1 MDDKLKFSLNTM
13 KILQKRYLLKD
24 EEGKVIE
31 TPEDMF
37 KRVSN
42 AVAIA
47 DNLYKDADV
56 NKTEKDFY
64 GVMSRLEFLPNS
76 PTLMNAG
83 TPINQLSACFV
94 LPVEDSIEGIF
105 NALKNMAI
113 IHKSGGGV
121 GFSFSNLRP
130 KGDIVKSTKGVASG
144 PVSFMRIF
152 DVATDVIKQGGRRR
166 GANMGILDVNHPDI
180 IEFITIKEQEGVLN
194 NFNLSVAV
202 SDEFMKKVENDE
214 KYRLI
219 NPRNGNTVK
228 KLRAHDVFELI
239 ARTAWKCGDP
249 GIIFKDE
256 INRKNTVPYAGK
268 IHATNPCVTSDTW
281 IMTASGPKQVKELID
296 RGFTAIL
303 NGEKWNASG
312 SGFFLAGKKPV
323 YKLKTKEG
331 FKLRLTE
338 DHKVLKVN
346 GLTKYRMKT
355 KWEMVKNLKNG
366 DKIVLNNHRN
376 FNGWMGEFSEKEGY
390 LIGLSGRKTIT
401 EKMEKSSS
409 RFCKGLIKGLFDANG
424 SLDESG
430 IEGVSIRFQN
440 DPEILK
446 SVQRM
451 LLRFGIVSRI
461 SQHEIIISDEN
472 MFYFHDLIGFDD
484 PDKSEK
490 LNRVINNC
498 KRKMSLEGFTAT
510 VDKIVPDC
518 IEEVYDV
525 QIPGINAFDANGFYI
540 HNCGEQPLF
549 NYESCN
555 LGSINLVKMVK
566 NNKIDFDKLKRTVKT
581 AVHFLDNVIDINS
594 FPLQKI
600 KTETLKNRKIGLGV
614 MGFAEMLIML
624 GIPYDSQDALDTAEK
639 IMEFINFHAK
649 EASAELGKIR
659 GSFPNFKGSKYDKE
673 GISTMRNATVTTIA
687 PTGTISMIANV
698 TSGIEPLFAVSF
710 VRDVMEGEKLLE
722 VNKLFK
728 DLAKNKGFYSR
739 ELMAKI
745 AKKGSIQDI
754 NEIDDDIK
762 EIFVTAHDI
771 EPKWHVKMQAAFQK
785 HVDNAVSK
793 TVNLPPDA
801 TPDNVKEII
810 LLACKLKCKGIT
822 VYRYGSKRKQVLYL
836 NNFPEI
842 KNNKKYLSAGSEY
855 SGGCPSFNC
864 PY

>member
-180 IEFITIKEQEGVLN
+180 IEFITIKEQECVLN

-256 INRKNTVPYAGK
+256 INRKNTVPLTGK
-268 IHATNPCVTSDTW
+268 IQATNPCVTSDTW
-281 IMTASGPKQVKELID
+281 IMTEKGPRQVKELID

-312 SGFFLAGKKPV
+312 FFLAGKKHV

-346 GLTKYRMKT
+346 ELTEYRMKT
-355 KWEMVKNLKNG
+355 EWKMVKNLKNG

-390 LIGLSGRKTIT
+390 LIGLSGKKTVS
-401 EKMEKSSS
+401 EKVEKSSS
-409 RFCKGLIKGLFDANG
+409 RFCKGLIKGLFDADG
-424 SLDESG
+424 SIDESG
-430 IEGVSIRFQN
+430 IEGVSIRFKN
-440 DPEILK
+440 DPEILE

-472 MFYFHDLIGFDD
+472 MFYFHDIIGFDD

-600 KTETLKNRKIGLGV
+600 ETETLKNRKIGLGV

-639 IMEFINFHAK
+639 IMEFITFHAR
-649 EASAELGKIR
+649 EASVKFGKRR

-673 GISTMRNATVTTIA
+673 GFSTMRNATVTTIA

-710 VRDVMEGEKLLE
+710 VRDIMEGEKLLE

-728 DLAKNKGFYSR
+728 DVAKNKGFYSR

-771 EPKWHVKMQAAFQK
+771 EPNWHVKMQAAFQK
-785 HVDNAVSK
+785 YVDNAVSK

-801 TPDNVKEII
+801 TPDDIKEII

>member
-31 TPEDMF
+31 TPEYMF

-42 AVAIA
+42 AVSSA

-56 NKTEKDFY
+56 DKTEEDFY

-180 IEFITIKEQEGVLN
+180 IEFITVKEQEGVLN

-249 GIIFKDE
+249 GIIFQDE

-268 IHATNPCVTSDTW
+268 IQATNPCVTSDTW
-281 IMTASGPKQVKELID
+281 IMTEKGPRQVKELID

-312 SGFFLAGKKPV
+312 FFSTGKKPV

-355 KWEMVKNLKNG
+355 EWEMVKNLKNG

-390 LIGLSGRKTIT
+390 LIGLSGRKTVP

-409 RFCKGLIKGLFDANG
+409 RFCKGLIKGLFDADG

-440 DPEILK
+440 DPEILE

-490 LNRVINNC
+490 LKRVINNC
-498 KRKMSLEGFTAT
+498 KGKMSLEGFTAT

-600 KTETLKNRKIGLGV
+600 ETETLKNRKIGLGV

-639 IMEFINFHAK
+639 IMEFITFHAR
-649 EASAELGKIR
+649 EASVKFGKRR

-673 GISTMRNATVTTIA
+673 GFSTMRNATVTTIA

-710 VRDVMEGEKLLE
+710 VRDIMEGEKLLE

-728 DLAKNKGFYSR
+728 DVAKNKGFYSR

-762 EIFVTAHDI
+762 EIFVTAHDV

-785 HVDNAVSK
+785 YVDNAVSK

-801 TPDNVKEII
+801 SPEDVKEII

>member
-256 INRKNTVPYAGK
+256 INRKNTVPLTGK
-268 IHATNPCVTSDTW
+268 IQATNPCVTSDTW
-281 IMTASGPKQVKELID
+281 IMTEKGPRQVKELID

-303 NGEKWNASG
+303 NGEKWNA

-355 KWEMVKNLKNG
+355 EWEMVKNLKNG
-366 DKIVLNNHRN
+366 DKIVLNNHKN

-440 DPEILK
+440 DPEILE

-639 IMEFINFHAK
+639 IMEFITFHAR
-649 EASAELGKIR
+649 EASVKFGKRR

-687 PTGTISMIANV
+687 PTGTISMIAGV

-710 VRDVMEGEKLLE
+710 VRDIMEGEKLLE

-728 DLAKNKGFYSR
+728 DLAKKKGFYSR

-762 EIFVTAHDI
+762 EIFVTAHDV

-785 HVDNAVSK
+785 YIDNAVSK

-801 TPDNVKEII
+801 SPDNVKEII

>member
-56 NKTEKDFY
+56 DKTEEDFY

-121 GFSFSNLRP
+121 GFSFSKLRP

-180 IEFITIKEQEGVLN
+180 LEFITVKEQEGVLN

-239 ARTAWKCGDP
+239 TRTAWKCGDP

-256 INRKNTVPYAGK
+256 INRENTVPHAGK
-268 IHATNPCVTSDTW
+268 IQATNPCITSDTW

-303 NGEKWNASG
+303 NGEKWNTSG
-312 SGFFLAGKKPV
+312 NGFFLAGKKPV

-331 FKLRLTE
+331 FKLRLTGN
-338 DHKVLKVN
+338 HKVLKVN
-346 GLTKYRMKT
+346 GLTEYRMET
-355 KWEMVKNLKNG
+355 EWEMVKNLKNG

-390 LIGLSGRKTIT
+390 LIGSSGKKTIP

-409 RFCKGLIKGLFDANG
+409 RFCKGLIKGLFDADG

-446 SVQRM
+446 SIQRM
-451 LLRFGIVSRI
+451 LLRFGIISRI

-484 PDKSEK
+484 PDKSER
-490 LNRVINNC
+490 LNRVINSC
-498 KRKMSLEGFTAT
+498 KRKMKPGCFTAT

-518 IEEVYDV
+518 IEEVYDI

-600 KTETLKNRKIGLGV
+600 ETETLKNRKIGLGV

-649 EASAELGKIR
+649 EASVKFGKRR

-687 PTGTISMIANV
+687 PTGTISMIAGV

-728 DLAKNKGFYSR
+728 DLAKNKGFYSK

-771 EPKWHVKMQAAFQK
+771 EPKWHIKMQATFQK
-785 HVDNAVSK
+785 HADNAVSK

-801 TPDNVKEII
+801 SPDDVKEII
-810 LLACKLKCKGIT
+810 LLAYKLKCKGIT

-836 NNFPEI
+836 NN
-842 KNNKKYLSAGSEY
+842 KKYLSAGSEY